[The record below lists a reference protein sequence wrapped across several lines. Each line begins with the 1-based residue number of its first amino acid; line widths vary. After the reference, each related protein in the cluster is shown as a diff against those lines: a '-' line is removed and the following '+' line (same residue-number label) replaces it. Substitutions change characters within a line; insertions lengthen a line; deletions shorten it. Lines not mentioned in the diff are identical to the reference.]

1 MQARSAVQCRSARL
15 SEAVSPAKS
24 ARVAIGLIVVK
35 SVAKSLLILI
45 KSGDICRSVSF
56 ILIRMTYQ
64 ARAKLLRSA
73 SRDRTREMILPI
85 HAFLS
90 RHSFSTRRSLVRRL
104 VSVGGSLIRTADQ
117 ARGKVGVVKW
127 ACVYGVAASAQME
140 ARAKLVTP
148 FTRRRVRSSF

>member
-45 KSGDICRSVSF
+45 KSGDICRSVCF

-73 SRDRTREMILPI
+73 SLRCLPLQR
-85 HAFLS
+85 FND
-90 RHSFSTRRSLVRRL
+90 STLQRSLGRQSLGDGGTLQKPFDDRRL
-104 VSVGGSLIRTADQ
+104 LAMRLSVRTHQVSDHALIA
-117 ARGKVGVVKW
+117 GI
-127 ACVYGVAASAQME
+127 S
-140 ARAKLVTP
+140 
-148 FTRRRVRSSF
+148 FTGFALEEFQG

>member
-45 KSGDICRSVSF
+45 KSGDICRSVCF

-73 SRDRTREMILPI
+73 S
-85 HAFLS
+85 LS
-90 RHSFSTRRSLVRRL
+90 SDSTLQRSLGRQSLGDGGTRQKPFDDRRL
-104 VSVGGSLIRTADQ
+104 L
-117 ARGKVGVVKW
+117 GVRL
-127 ACVYGVAASAQME
+127 S
-140 ARAKLVTP
+140 
-148 FTRRRVRSSF
+148 